1 MHAWREFTFLWPT
14 MLWLLLCVPLLAVFY
29 LWLLARRKRRLPRD
43 SALASMVRATDSTGA
58 WRRHL
63 PAVLLLLGLTAMV
76 FAIARP
82 QAVVKLPSRVDTII
96 LAMDASGSMRA
107 TDVKPNRL
115 AAAQDAARAFIA
127 DQPGGVRIGVVS
139 IAAAAALVQ
148 SPTDNREEV
157 LLQPGSA
164 LGSGVVIALAT
175 LLPHSGLDVDQIVA
189 GSKFALP
196 RDPQLQSEIE
206 NFKPVPPGSD
216 PSVAI
221 VLLSDG
227 QSNFGP
233 NLEAAGKLAAERGV
247 RVFTVGLG
255 TPEGAVLSVE
265 GWSMRVRLDAEALR
279 KISTVTGGEY
289 FEASNAGDLKKIYRN
304 VSAKLSVGKGRATE
318 ITALAIGIGV
328 IFALAGALI
337 SVFRFSRVL

>member
-1 MHAWREFTFLWPT
+1 
-14 MLWLLLCVPLLAVFY
+14 
-29 LWLLARRKRRLPRD
+29 
-43 SALASMVRATDSTGA
+43 MVRATDSTGA

-157 LLQPGSA
+157 LQAISRLQLQPGSA